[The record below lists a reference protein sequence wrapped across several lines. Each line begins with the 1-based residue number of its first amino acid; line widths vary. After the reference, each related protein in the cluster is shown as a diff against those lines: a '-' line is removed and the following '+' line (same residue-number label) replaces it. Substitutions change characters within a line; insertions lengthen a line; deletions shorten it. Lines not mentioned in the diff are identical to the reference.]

1 MGAAVFASYGEVMTR
16 SPSGYRAGRELIR
29 RLRGVD
35 SEGLLAF
42 LTERQYV
49 RPQASISEVLSDAEI
64 RIGVCPVAA
73 RRAIA
78 WLELAPEG
86 AVGRLRRTE
95 LTQLARCL
103 HRFMRHAVPRTGSAK
118 SCRV

>member
-1 MGAAVFASYGEVMTR
+1 MGPTTNASYGEAMTR
-16 SPSGYRAGRELIR
+16 SPSSYRAGRDLVR

-49 RPQASISEVLSDAEI
+49 NPQASVTAVLADAEA
-64 RIGVCPVAA
+64 RLGVCPVAA
-73 RRAIA
+73 RRAVA

-103 HRFMRHAVPRTGSAK
+103 HRFMRHVPRIGSAK
-118 SCRV
+118 SCSV